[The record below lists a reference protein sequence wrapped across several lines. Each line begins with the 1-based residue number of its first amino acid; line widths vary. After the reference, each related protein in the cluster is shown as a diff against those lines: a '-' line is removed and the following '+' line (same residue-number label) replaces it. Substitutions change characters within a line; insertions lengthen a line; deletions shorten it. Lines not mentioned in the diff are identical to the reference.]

1 VPTWFTIAPFP
12 TAINSMST
20 LQEDS
25 TQAFFEIDHPSEFGQ
40 FILSSRQEI
49 IFYLRLLAKQRSL
62 VTVYIN
68 NGQNFFLSSIIA
80 IDEIKNQVILDPS
93 SDPENNTLALAARQ
107 ITLLAKL
114 DHVEMQLRLNGVV
127 TGMQQGQNV
136 LVAAFP
142 EAILRL
148 QRREFFR
155 LEPPMATP
163 IHCKLSTKQEGGQS
177 RNVELTLSDI
187 SGGGI
192 SLIGPLEMAADFS
205 RDSLFQD
212 CRLEIPGEGV
222 IPVNLRVRKV
232 IEISARS
239 GEHSLRIGC
248 EFVNLPSSRLAFIER
263 YITRIE
269 RERKARHADALIH

>member
-1 VPTWFTIAPFP
+1 
-12 TAINSMST
+12 MST
-20 LQEDS
+20 LQEES

-49 IFYLRLLAKQRSL
+49 IFYLRLLAKQRSI

-68 NGQNFFLSSIIA
+68 GGEDFFLSSIIA
-80 IDEIKNQVILDPS
+80 IDETKNQVILDPS

-107 ITLLAKL
+107 LTLLAKL
-114 DHVEMQLRLNGVV
+114 DRVEMQLRLRGVV
-127 TGMQQGQNV
+127 AGMQQGQST

-142 EAILRL
+142 DAMLRL

-155 LEPPMATP
+155 LEPPLATP
-163 IHCKLSTKQEGGQS
+163 IHCKLSTHQGNDQS
-177 RNVELTLSDI
+177 RTVELTLSDI

-192 SLIGPLEMAADFS
+192 SLIGPLEMAIDFS

-222 IPVNLRVRKV
+222 IQVNLRVRKV

-269 RERKARHADALIH
+269 RERKARHADVPIH

>member
-1 VPTWFTIAPFP
+1 
-12 TAINSMST
+12 MST
-20 LQEDS
+20 LQEES

-49 IFYLRLLAKQRSL
+49 IFYLRLLAKQRSI
-62 VTVYIN
+62 VTIYIN
-68 NGQNFFLSSIIA
+68 SGQDFFLSSIVA
-80 IDEIKNQVILDPS
+80 IDETKSQVILDPS
-93 SDPENNTLALAARQ
+93 SDPENNALALSARQ

-114 DHVEMQLRLNGVV
+114 DRVEMQLRLKGVV
-127 TGMQQGQNV
+127 ASMLQGQST

-142 EAILRL
+142 EAMLRL

-155 LEPPMATP
+155 LEPPLATP
-163 IHCKLSTKQEGGQS
+163 LHCKLSTHHGEGQN
-177 RNVELTLSDI
+177 RTVELTLSDI

-222 IPVNLRVRKV
+222 IQVNLRVRKV

-248 EFVNLPSSRLAFIER
+248 EFVNLPSSRLTFIER

-269 RERKARHADALIH
+269 RERKARHADVPIH